1 MKLDTFI
8 KRIKTYDLLRD
19 KADVIEDLRQLASN
33 RSILSQHLHAVIQ
46 ADGFAIRN
54 SLYNAY
60 AFVLHSNDEFT
71 LRLGFWAPVETHD
84 ESETFIYNL
93 NHNHDFDMYAVGYSG
108 DGYTTIVREILDDLP
123 LQMGKA
129 PRLGTERSVK
139 LAPGEVIFMPALR
152 EIHRQIA
159 PRSMSASLSLL
170 IHPEHSIRADEAW
183 CFDDNYKPLYPGIA
197 SQETALFTDTLS
209 LLNPGQSLAA
219 L

>member
-1 MKLDTFI
+1 MKLDTFL

-19 KADVIEDLRQLASN
+19 KADVVEDLRQLASN

-46 ADGFAIRN
+46 ADGFSVRN

-71 LRLGFWAPVETHD
+71 LRLGFWAPVQIHAEN
-84 ESETFIYNL
+84 ETFIYNL

-108 DGYTTIVREILDDLP
+108 DGYTTIIREILDDLP
-123 LQMGKA
+123 LQRGKT
-129 PRLGTERSVK
+129 PRLGEERSVK
-139 LAPGEVIFMPALR
+139 LAPGNVIFMPALR

-170 IHPEHSIRADEAW
+170 IHPERSVRADEAW
-183 CFDDNYKPLYPGIA
+183 CFDNNYKPLYPGIA